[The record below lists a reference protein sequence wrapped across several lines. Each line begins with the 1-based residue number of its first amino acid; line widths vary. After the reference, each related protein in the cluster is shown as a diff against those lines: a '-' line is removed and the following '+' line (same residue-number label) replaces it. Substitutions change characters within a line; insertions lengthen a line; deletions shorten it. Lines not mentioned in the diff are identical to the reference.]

1 MTGYVLNMNPEL
13 YKKAK
18 LKIKPLPK
26 DPKGGKNAKEALK
39 KKKKKEKKKS
49 SRWRKRE
56 LSLKARRW
64 SERHRNRRN
73 NIRGKTEKYS
83 VQKRDRDCFSRV
95 VMN

>member
-1 MTGYVLNMNPEL
+1 MNPEF

-39 KKKKKEKKKS
+39 KIRRRKRKKKKKS
-49 SRWRKRE
+49 SRWRKRG